1 MKNRLNIA
9 AWVLGLMSIM
19 TVSCKKE
26 AVRPNIVFILA
37 DDLGYAQLGC
47 YGSKYYQTPNLD
59 QLAREGMLFTDA
71 YAACAVC
78 SPTRASIMTGKYPAR
93 LHLTDF
99 IAGNNRTNYPL
110 TQPDW
115 QKYLPL
121 EEVTVAEYLKE
132 QGYRTALF
140 GKWHLSQH
148 KTPPESL
155 PFNPDKQGFDES
167 FVTYKPSGGLSQPWQ
182 GAEQDA
188 HNVDTITSLALDFI
202 NRNRSNPF
210 ILFVSHNTIHDPLKE
225 KAETVAKYEQLP
237 GTERQEN
244 HPVIAA
250 MIERLDNSCGTI
262 LSRIKDAGLENNTI
276 IVFFSDNGGKHAY
289 ALQTPLRAGKGWI
302 YEGGIRE
309 PLIVK
314 WNGYVEAGSR
324 SGALVSSIDLLPT
337 FLEMAGVGKIPESID
352 GQSIVPVLGNPGM
365 EVHTNL
371 FWHYPHYHVGSG
383 MLPGGAIRS
392 GNWKLIEWY
401 EKSLLGQNESAYE
414 LYDLE
419 NDIGETRDLSD
430 SLKTMTTELAG
441 ELHKWREEVGAQM
454 PVPNEVNTP

>member
-1 MKNRLNIA
+1 
-9 AWVLGLMSIM
+9 MS
-19 TVSCKKE
+19 
-26 AVRPNIVFILA
+26 
-37 DDLGYAQLGC
+37 
-47 YGSKYYQTPNLD
+47 
-59 QLAREGMLFTDA
+59 
-71 YAACAVC
+71 
-78 SPTRASIMTGKYPAR
+78 GKYPAR

-99 IAGNNRTNYPL
+99 IAGNNRTHYPL

-121 EEVTVAEYLKE
+121 EEVTVAEYLNE
-132 QGYRTALF
+132 LGYRTALF

-167 FVTYKPSGGLSQPWQ
+167 FVSYKPSGGLSQSWQ

-188 HNVDTITSLALDFI
+188 HNVDTITSLAVDFI
-202 NRNRSNPF
+202 TRNRSNPF

-237 GTERQEN
+237 GTKKSEN

-250 MIERLDNSCGTI
+250 MIERLDRSCGTI
-262 LSRIKDAGLENNTI
+262 LNKIKEAGLEDNTI
-276 IVFFSDNGGKHAY
+276 IVFFSDNGGKYAY

-314 WNGYVEAGSR
+314 WNGHVDPGTLSD
-324 SGALVSSIDLLPT
+324 ALVSSIDLLPT
-337 FLEMAGVGKIPESID
+337 FLEMAGVRNMPGSID

-401 EKSLLGQNESAYE
+401 EKSLLGENESAFE

-430 SLKTMTTELAG
+430 SLKSIIAELAG